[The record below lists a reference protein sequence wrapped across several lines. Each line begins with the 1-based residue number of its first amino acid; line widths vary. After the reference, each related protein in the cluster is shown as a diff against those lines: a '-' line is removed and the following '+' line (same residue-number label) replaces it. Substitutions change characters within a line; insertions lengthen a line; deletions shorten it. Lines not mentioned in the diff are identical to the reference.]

1 MSGIGVSGGPV
12 LPLTTRAGR
21 RARRRG
27 VRWDHEAVAHTRFE
41 RPAMAF
47 TLAVPG
53 ETSSALSARWQKETE
68 SRFGP
73 EVECEN
79 RLVVALGRH
88 DVDSGLSVARSRLN
102 LANVLDVSES
112 NRIPSFVVGPPPG
125 RPEDGDRIAE
135 LSTAFA
141 DVASRRRVPYVD
153 TYTPLAQ
160 HEQWLAELATNGSTY
175 PGQAGYGLMAWL
187 VLHTGWHAWL
197 GPPGGEE
204 ARPPPAASGFGPL
217 LCPH

>member
-1 MSGIGVSGGPV
+1 MTQTEVRICVVGDELSVGVGDA
-12 LPLTTRAGR
+12 RALGWTGR
-21 RARRRG
+21 VMAR
-27 VRWDHEAVAHTRFE
+27 TRFG

-53 ETSSALSARWQKETE
+53 ETSSALGARWQAETE

-73 EVECEN
+73 EDTCEN

-88 DVDSGLSVARSRLN
+88 DVDSSLSVARSRLN
-102 LANVLDVSES
+102 LANILDVAES
-112 NRIPSFVVGPPPG
+112 SRIPAFVVGPPPG
-125 RPEDGDRIAE
+125 RPEDGGRIAE
-135 LSTAFA
+135 LSAAFS

-160 HEQWLAELATNGSTY
+160 HEQWLADLATNGSTY

-197 GPPGGEE
+197 GL
-204 ARPPPAASGFGPL
+204 PADE
-217 LCPH
+217 

>member
-1 MSGIGVSGGPV
+1 MRICVVGDELSVGVGDA
-12 LPLTTRAGR
+12 RALGWTGR
-21 RARRRG
+21 VMAR
-27 VRWDHEAVAHTRFE
+27 TRFE

-53 ETSSALSARWQKETE
+53 ETSSGLSARWKAETA

-73 EVECEN
+73 EADCEN

-88 DVDSGLSVARSRLN
+88 DAGSGLSVARSRLN
-102 LANVLDVSES
+102 LANILDEADST
-112 NRIPSFVVGPPPG
+112 RIPAFVVGPPPG
-125 RPEDGDRIAE
+125 PPEDGERIAE

-160 HEQWLAELATNGSTY
+160 HEQWLADLATTGTTY

-197 GPPGGEE
+197 GLAPDE
-204 ARPPPAASGFGPL
+204 
-217 LCPH
+217 